1 MPNAT
6 SLRPDDPRRVG
17 RYRLTGRMDEFAKGE
32 AAPTKV
38 FLAQRVDG
46 ETVMVTLLAADRAAD
61 AAARDRFTAEA
72 RMARRIPPFCV
83 AKILDAG
90 FEDGRPYLI
99 TESVPGA
106 TLAQIVALEGP
117 LSPDT
122 LRALAIG
129 CATGIASIHQTGLV
143 HGQFSPEMV
152 VLSREGPRVVH
163 FTITPPYGAA
173 TPAADM
179 LAWAQTVL
187 FAAGGRP
194 SATTRDLLAQDL
206 MTLPAGLR
214 SVVADCLSPDPAG
227 RPLARAVLAELLS
240 GQDVPTELLAE
251 GSRQARAAA
260 RTAVSTTAPPGRQA
274 PRRTHSKT
282 VLWVTACAAC
292 VLVIAGAAVYITGR
306 HAAPGHAARPKATP
320 RAPAGGHRE
329 TPQQSIPA
337 QFAGSWSGTVHQSQP
352 ALTVTVHLTLDGGT
366 AHGTIGYPQL
376 GCSGKLGLVSEAHD
390 QLTLGL
396 TITSGQSSCV
406 NGKVQLEAQ
415 RDGSL
420 EFTFLQHGGGN
431 PTGTLAR
438 V

>member
-1 MPNAT
+1 MPDVT

-17 RYRLTGRMDEFAKGE
+17 RYRLTGRIDELARETAGPR
-32 AAPTKV
+32 AV

-90 FEDGRPYLI
+90 FEGGRPFLI

-106 TLAQIVALEGP
+106 TLTRIVALEGP
-117 LSPDT
+117 LPAET

-129 CATGIASIHQTGLV
+129 CVTGIAAIHQTGLV
-143 HGQFSPEMV
+143 HGQFGPEMV

-179 LAWAQTVL
+179 LAWARTIL
-187 FAAGGRP
+187 FAAVGRP
-194 SATTRDLLAQDL
+194 SATTQDL
-206 MTLPAGLR
+206 MALPADLR
-214 SVVADCLSPDPAG
+214 SVVADCLSPDAAG
-227 RPLARAVLAELLS
+227 RPLARAVLTELLS
-240 GQDVPTELLAE
+240 GHDLSAGLLAE

-260 RTAVSTTAPPGRQA
+260 HTAVSTTAPLGRQA
-274 PRRTHSKT
+274 PRRTHSKA
-282 VLWVTACAAC
+282 VLWITACAAC
-292 VLVIAGAAVYITGR
+292 VLAITAAAVFITGQHATPGAAPKPKASPRLSTGR
-306 HAAPGHAARPKATP
+306 
-320 RAPAGGHRE
+320 HRE

-337 QFAGSWSGTVHQSQP
+337 QFAGSWSGTVHQSKP
-352 ALTVTVHLTLDGGT
+352 ALTVTVQITLTGGT

-376 GCSGKLGLVSEAHD
+376 GCSGKLGLVSEGHN
-390 QLTLGL
+390 QLILGL
-396 TITSGQSSCV
+396 TITSGRSSCV
-406 NGKVQLEAQ
+406 NGKVRLAAQ

-420 EFTFLQHGGGN
+420 QFTFMQHGGGN

-438 V
+438 VS

>member
-1 MPNAT
+1 MPDVT
-6 SLRPDDPRRVG
+6 PLRSDDPRRVG
-17 RYRLTGRMDEFAKGE
+17 RYRLTGRMAEFAGGE
-32 AAPTKV
+32 AGPAAV

-61 AAARDRFTAEA
+61 AAARDRFAAEA
-72 RMARRIPPFCV
+72 RVARRVPPFCV

-90 FEDGRPYLI
+90 FEGGRPYLI

-106 TLAQIVALEGP
+106 TLARIVALEGP
-117 LSPDT
+117 LPPET

-129 CATGIASIHQTGLV
+129 CATGLASIHQTGLV
-143 HGQFSPEMV
+143 HGQFGPEMV
-152 VLSREGPRVVH
+152 VLSREGPRVIH

-179 LAWAQTVL
+179 LAWARTVL
-187 FAAGGRP
+187 FAAVRRP
-194 SATTRDLLAQDL
+194 SASTQDLLA
-206 MTLPAGLR
+206 LPDELR
-214 SVVADCLSPDPAG
+214 SVVADCLSPDPAA
-227 RPLARAVLAELLS
+227 RPLARAVLTELLN
-240 GQDVPTELLAE
+240 GQDLSAGLLAE

-274 PRRTHSKT
+274 PRRTDSKA
-282 VLWVTACAAC
+282 VLWITACAAC
-292 VLVIAGAAVYITGR
+292 VLAITVAAVYITGR
-306 HAAPGHAARPKATP
+306 HTAPTAAGKPKATP
-320 RAPAGGHRE
+320 RAPASSHRA
-329 TPQQSIPA
+329 TPQQAIPA
-337 QFAGSWSGTVHQSQP
+337 QFAGSWSGTVHQSDP
-352 ALTVTVHLTLDGGT
+352 ALTVGVQITLAGGT

-376 GCSGKLGLVSEAHD
+376 RCTGKLGLVSERGG

-406 NGKVQLEAQ
+406 SGKVRLAAQ

-420 EFTFLQHGGGN
+420 EFTFLQPGGDD
-431 PTGTLAR
+431 PTGRLAR

>member
-1 MPNAT
+1 MPDAT

-17 RYRLTGRMDEFAKGE
+17 RYRLTGRVDEFASRADG
-32 AAPTKV
+32 PTTV

-61 AAARDRFTAEA
+61 AAARDRFAAEA
-72 RMARRIPPFCV
+72 RVARRVPPFCV

-106 TLAQIVALEGP
+106 TLTQIVALEGP
-117 LSPDT
+117 LPAET

-129 CATGIASIHQTGLV
+129 CATGIAAIHQTGLV
-143 HGQFSPEMV
+143 HGQFGPEMV

-179 LAWAQTVL
+179 LAWARTIL
-187 FAAGGRP
+187 FAAVGRP
-194 SATTRDLLAQDL
+194 SATTQDL
-206 MTLPAGLR
+206 MALPADLR
-214 SVVADCLSPDPAG
+214 SVVADCLSPDAAG
-227 RPLARAVLAELLS
+227 RPLARAVLTELLS
-240 GQDVPTELLAE
+240 GHDLSAGLLAE
-251 GSRQARAAA
+251 GNRQARAAA

-274 PRRTHSKT
+274 PRRTHSRAA
-282 VLWVTACAAC
+282 LWITACAAC
-292 VLVIAGAAVYITGR
+292 VLAITAAAVYITGQ
-306 HAAPGHAARPKATP
+306 HATP
-320 RAPAGGHRE
+320 RAAAKPKASPRLSTGRHRE
-329 TPQQSIPA
+329 TPQRSIPA
-337 QFAGSWSGTVHQSQP
+337 QFAGSWSGTVHQSKP
-352 ALTVTVHLTLDGGT
+352 ALTVTVQITLTGGT

-376 GCSGKLGLVSEAHD
+376 GCSGKLGLVSEGHD
-390 QLTLGL
+390 QLILGL

-406 NGKVQLEAQ
+406 NGTVRLAAQ

-420 EFTFLQHGGGN
+420 QFTFMQHGGGN

-438 V
+438 VS